1 MAKIRV
7 GFIGCGGRNRRGHM
21 GHMSEFEDVEMAA
34 VCDLVEEA
42 RNAAADEY
50 GIEARYAS
58 IEEMLDA
65 GGIDAVVVATPA
77 HLNGEAALPCLE
89 RGVDTLLEKPP
100 GMSVAEAAALRD
112 AAKRTGAKGMVG
124 FQRRFHPMVLEARA
138 MIEERGPVTQIL
150 GEFHKS
156 MTGTEASGKFP
167 EIIMDNVLLETP
179 IHSIDLVRAV
189 ASSDV
194 AEVHSVVRRAASSHK
209 DVHAALVV
217 FENGCVAQI
226 MANYTGPERLQRYE
240 IHGLD
245 ISAYLVGISEGW
257 VVTHDGRVDLMDP
270 GGSGGGM
277 ELDRFFIDCVR
288 DDRPISAPAADLD
301 EAVKTMELAEAI
313 LSGLRE

>member
-124 FQRRFHPMVLEARA
+124 FQRRFHPMVLEART

-167 EIIMDNVLLETP
+167 EVIMDNVLLETP

-189 ASSDV
+189 AGSDV
-194 AEVHSVVRRAASSHK
+194 SEVHSVVRRAASSHK

-277 ELDRFFIDCVR
+277 ELDRFFIDCVK
-288 DDRPISAPAADLD
+288 DDRPITAPAADLD

-313 LSGLRE
+313 LAGLRE